1 MEVKQIR
8 LANLRALIEREGAVS
23 QLALRLQISP
33 IYIYRVLDGKFNVGD
48 SMARKIE
55 DAYERPLGWM
65 DNLHNQSGS
74 SRRAE
79 REIPTLTDTASQP
92 DKPAP
97 EEQIEESDPI
107 EAVIERVLEILDVE
121 LNNVGG
127 PVSENDKAKI
137 LMRAAERLLDN
148 KSRGQ
153 VKKNEQKTF
162 RRIS

>member
-8 LANLRALIEREGAVS
+8 LTNLRALIEREGAVS

-55 DAYERPLGWM
+55 EAYQRPAGWM
-65 DNLHNQSGS
+65 DSIHSQVNQS
-74 SRRAE
+74 RRVE
-79 REIPTLTDTASQP
+79 REVPTLTEAAMP
-92 DKPAP
+92 PPARP
-97 EEQIEESDPI
+97 LPVDPI
-107 EAVIERVLEILDVE
+107 EEPDPVEAVIDRVLEILEVE
-121 LNNVGG
+121 ANNIGSM
-127 PVSENDKAKI
+127 SETDKAKL

-148 KSRGQ
+148 KSRRS
-153 VKKNEQKTF
+153 VKKPEQKSV